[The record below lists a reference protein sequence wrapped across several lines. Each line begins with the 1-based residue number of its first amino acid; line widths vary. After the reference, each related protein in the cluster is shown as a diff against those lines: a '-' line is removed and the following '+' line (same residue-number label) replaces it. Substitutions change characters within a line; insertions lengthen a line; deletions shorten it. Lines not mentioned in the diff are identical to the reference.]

1 MTDCSR
7 KAVTVC
13 PSVSTIITINN
24 FRSCATCQR
33 TISSSK
39 LIVDWNNQSAS
50 MITILNLNAMSRSSQ
65 IVPRLFSLDH
75 ARNNLVRMPRFSIIV

>member
-50 MITILNLNAMSRSSQ
+50 MITILNTVSVKIMNCTRTVSFCMLRSAARTYRQ
-65 IVPRLFSLDH
+65 LRSLC
-75 ARNNLVRMPRFSIIV
+75 R